1 MEHPITKRR
10 RVLLRITVLAVGL
23 GAIPTSP
30 AQSPTT
36 DPTVVQVEG
45 GKVRGAAEKDLL
57 VFKSIPFA
65 QPPIGGLRWRPPQ
78 PGEAVGGRARDDG
91 VHPGSDPAN
100 EHRIDQDDLFRG
112 LPLPERVAAGGGRG
126 QAVASPWS
134 GFTAVA

>member
-45 GKVRGAAEKDLL
+45 GKFVALLRRICLFSKAYHSHNHPSAICAGVRR
-57 VFKSIPFA
+57 S
-65 QPPIGGLRWRPPQ
+65 R
-78 PGEAVGGRARDDG
+78 
-91 VHPGSDPAN
+91 
-100 EHRIDQDDLFRG
+100 
-112 LPLPERVAAGGGRG
+112 
-126 QAVASPWS
+126 
-134 GFTAVA
+134 